1 MATYAIGDVQ
11 GCFNALD
18 RLTNQIE
25 FDPSRD
31 HLWFTGDL
39 VNRGPDSLRVLRY
52 IKDLGKSATTVLG
65 NHDLFLIAVAAG
77 IATLRSKDTIA
88 DVLNAPDRDDLITWL
103 RRQRLVYRDQEF
115 MLVHAGLL
123 PQWSIDETEGLGGEV
138 ESFLQGTDY
147 KDLLHALY
155 PSRHLHQWRPTLTG
169 PTRLAAIA
177 TVFTRLRVC
186 TATGLMALEFSGAP
200 SEAPPG
206 YSPWFQIPGRQ
217 SLTTTIVCGHWA
229 ALGLH
234 VTDNILALDSG
245 CVWGNRLTAVRL
257 HDRAVFQ
264 SSCQN
269 GCRGD

>member
-1 MATYAIGDVQ
+1 MTTYAIGDVQ

-18 RLTNQIE
+18 RLTNHIG

-39 VNRGPDSLRVLRY
+39 VNRGPDSLQVLRY
-52 IKDLGKSATTVLG
+52 VKGLGKAATTVLG
-65 NHDLFLIAVAAG
+65 NHDLFLMAVAAG

-88 DVLNAPDRDDLITWL
+88 DVLHAPDRDDLITWL
-103 RRQRLVYRDQEF
+103 RCQRLFHRNGDYA
-115 MLVHAGLL
+115 LVHAGLL
-123 PQWSIDETEGLGGEV
+123 PQWSIDEAERLGGEV
-138 ESFLQGTDY
+138 ESILQGAEY
-147 KDLLHALY
+147 KAFLHALY
-155 PSRHLHQWRPTLTG
+155 PNRRLQWTPTLAG

-177 TVFTRLRVC
+177 TVLTRLRVC
-186 TATGLMALEFSGAP
+186 TAAGVMALEFSGPP

-206 YSPWFQIPGRQ
+206 YSPWFQIPGRR
-217 SLTTTIVCGHWA
+217 SHAATIVCGHWA

-234 VTDNILALDSG
+234 LADNILALDSG

-269 GCRGD
+269 G

>member
-18 RLTNQIE
+18 RLTNHIG

-39 VNRGPDSLRVLRY
+39 VNRGPDSLEVLRY
-52 IKDLGKSATTVLG
+52 VKGLGEAATTVLG
-65 NHDLFLIAVAAG
+65 NHDLFLIAAATG
-77 IATLRSKDTIA
+77 FASLRSKDTIA

-103 RRQRLVYRDQEF
+103 RRQRLFYRDGDF
-115 MLVHAGLL
+115 TLVHAGLL
-123 PQWSIDETEGLGGEV
+123 PQWTIDEAEGLGGEV
-138 ESFLQGTDY
+138 ESTLQGPDY
-147 KDLLHALY
+147 KDLLQALY
-155 PSRHLHQWRPTLTG
+155 PNQHLQWTPALAG
-169 PTRLAAIA
+169 PTRLAAIT

-186 TATGLMALEFSGAP
+186 TGTGVMALEFSGPP

-217 SLTTTIVCGHWA
+217 SHTATIVCGHWA

-234 VTDNILALDSG
+234 LADNILALDSG
-245 CVWGNRLTAVRL
+245 CVWGHRLTAIRL
-257 HDRAVFQ
+257 QDRAIFQ
-264 SSCQN
+264 SSCRN
-269 GCRGD
+269 GCQGD

>member
-1 MATYAIGDVQ
+1 MVTYAIGDVQ
-11 GCFNALD
+11 GCFSALD
-18 RLTNQIE
+18 RLTNHIG

-39 VNRGPDSLRVLRY
+39 VNRGPESLRVLRY
-52 IKDLGKSATTVLG
+52 VKGLGGAATTVLG

-103 RRQRLVYRDQEF
+103 RGQRLLFRDCDF
-115 MLVHAGLL
+115 TLVHAGLL
-123 PQWSIDETEGLGGEV
+123 PQWSIDEAEGLGREV
-138 ESFLQGTDY
+138 ESLLRGPDY

-155 PSRHLHQWRPTLTG
+155 PNKHLQWMPTLVG
-169 PTRLAAIA
+169 PTRLATIA
-177 TVFTRLRVC
+177 TVLTRLRVC
-186 TATGLMALEFSGAP
+186 TGTGLMAQEFSGPP

-206 YSPWFQIPGRQ
+206 YSPWFQIPGRR
-217 SLTTTIVCGHWA
+217 SNTATIICGHWA

-234 VTDNILALDSG
+234 LTDNILALDSG

-269 GCRGD
+269 GCHGD